1 MKDRDIAL
9 NTLNE
14 AALIIGDYLEPGYP
28 KDPTATVNRL
38 IEVLDNQDLAA
49 AITRLE
55 KGYGL
60 RLVK

>member
-1 MKDRDIAL
+1 LRSTGCAQIAAV
-9 NTLNE
+9 NAESN
-14 AALIIGDYLEPGYP
+14 DYP
-28 KDPTATVNRL
+28 KDPNATINRL
-38 IEVLDNQDLAA
+38 IEVLDNQELAA